1 MRIKMRILRETIR
14 RILLEQVVGY
24 KAPQDSASPHGR
36 KGSGGGEKT
45 DYLQDASISAPSEEG
60 SREDVEASQDAVKS
74 LTQQRQ
80 AQMNKGDVVGADES
94 GRELSATRKMR
105 G

>member
-1 MRIKMRILRETIR
+1 MRIKMRVLRETIR

-24 KAPQDSASPHGR
+24 KAPHSQ
-36 KGSGGGEKT
+36 KGSGDGEKT